1 MRLTRKEL
9 QKLPKFLAF
18 STRKLLYKKVPLLNG
33 PWRPIKQKRYS
44 LFIHNHVYINLVKQS
59 LEAGW
64 TELARV
70 AHVLVAGL
78 NVLLQVAF
86 TLGLKVAL
94 VAHEPKY
101 DRQKQT
107 GRAELPH
114 NPPTIGST
122 WILRVRSAGGDIGKR
137 FAAFLLFCPQPSHST
152 WIPVFSPLVMGE
164 AFYLNPSFSV
174 CWWWARLATWI
185 PCVQYAGDGRG

>member
-9 QKLPKFLAF
+9 QKLPKFVAF
-18 STRKLLYKKVPLLNG
+18 STRKLYKKVPLLNG

-44 LFIHNHVYINLVKQS
+44 LFIHNHVYLNLVKQS

-137 FAAFLLFCPQPSHST
+137 LAAFLLFCPQPSHST
-152 WIPVFSPLVMGE
+152 
-164 AFYLNPSFSV
+164 
-174 CWWWARLATWI
+174 
-185 PCVQYAGDGRG
+185 